1 MEEILISIGRKGL
14 PFTAAVSV
22 FGLLLSLFPEEGL
35 PQRVLH
41 TFCELSGFLKRRRH
55 AVAWYGRKT
64 EWLTRHGAAFH
75 YGRKIEPVGYLA
87 AKLILGVL
95 GMAVVVPVSAVGGA
109 ALGIFLYALPDIL
122 LLYLDKK
129 DNEQLLP
136 ELRLVYHALEVQL
149 RAGIYLTDALT
160 ECYGSVETARLRG
173 ALLDLAGEIVLKA
186 DVHEALERFQGKFDN
201 RYIDSLCLILFQAL
215 ESGQAIELLRDIG
228 EQLKD
233 MEQTVLEKRKSALDR
248 RVTFYQLI
256 ILASVLTIAL
266 YACIVHM
273 MSAALF

>member
-1 MEEILISIGRKGL
+1 MEEILVRVGHTGL
-14 PFTAAVSV
+14 PLTAAAAV
-22 FGLLLSLFPEEGL
+22 FGLLLSLFPKDGVQ
-35 PQRVLH
+35 QRILH
-41 TFCELSGFLKRRRH
+41 TFCELSGFLKRRRR
-55 AVAWYGRKT
+55 AVAWYQRKE

-75 YGRKIEPVGYLA
+75 YGRKTEPVGYLA

-95 GMAVVVPVSAVGGA
+95 GLAAVVSVSAVGGA
-109 ALGIFLYALPDIL
+109 VLGVFLYALPDIL
-122 LLYLDKK
+122 LLYLDRK

-160 ECYGSVETARLRG
+160 ECYGSVETARLRS
-173 ALLDLAGEIVLKA
+173 ALLDLAGEIVLRA

-233 MEQTVLEKRKSALDR
+233 MEQTVLDKRKSALDR

-256 ILASVLTIAL
+256 ILAAVLATAL

-273 MSAALF
+273 MAAALF